1 MDVAGVVLALLL
13 GLVPQE
19 SAERKVNVANAWYVD
34 GPKWSSKPL
43 EKAPDGDDVT
53 VLAVEGKYSKVLIKR
68 NKVTAYIESALLI
81 APEKFT
87 RKQTD
92 EKEGSKYGGQAAEA
106 TRGVNEAMEKEY
118 RSAGGAAVEQS
129 YKELEAL
136 MTRRLVAGDRAK
148 MIARLKEFQQ
158 EGKLGEHSPVK

>member
-1 MDVAGVVLALLL
+1 MDVAGFVLALLL
-13 GLVPQE
+13 GLDPQE
-19 SAERKVNVANAWYVD
+19 SKERRVNVSNAWYVD

-43 EKAPDGDDVT
+43 EKAPDGDPVT
-53 VLAVEGKYSKVLIKR
+53 VVAVEGKYSKVLVKR
-68 NKVTAYIESALLI
+68 NNLTAYIESALLI
-81 APEKFT
+81 EPEKFT
-87 RKQTD
+87 RKSSD
-92 EKEGSKYGGQAAEA
+92 EKEGAKYAAQGAEA

-136 MTRRLVAGDRAK
+136 MARRLVAGDRAK
-148 MIARLKEFQQ
+148 LIARLKEFQQ

>member
-1 MDVAGVVLALLL
+1 MDVAGIVLALLL
-13 GLVPQE
+13 GLHPQE
-19 SAERKVNVANAWYVD
+19 SKERRVNVANAWYLD
-34 GPKWSSKPL
+34 GPKWSSNPI
-43 EKAPDGDDVT
+43 EKAQDGDEVT
-53 VLAVEGKYSKVLIKR
+53 VLSVEGKYSKILVKR
-68 NKVTAYIESALLI
+68 NKLTAYIDSALLVP
-81 APEKFT
+81 PEKFV
-87 RKQTD
+87 RSSTD

-129 YKELEAL
+129 YKDLEAL
-136 MTRRLVAGDRAK
+136 MARRLVAGDRAK

>member
-19 SAERKVNVANAWYVD
+19 SKERKVNVANAWYVD

-43 EKAPDGDDVT
+43 EKALDGDDVT
-53 VLAVEGKYSKVLIKR
+53 IVGVEGKYSKVLVKR
-68 NKVTAYIESALLI
+68 NNLTAYIESALLVP
-81 APEKFT
+81 PEKFT
-87 RKQTD
+87 RKQSD
-92 EKEGSKYGGQAAEA
+92 EKEGQKYSAQGAEA

-129 YKELEAL
+129 YKEMEAL
-136 MTRRLVAGDRAK
+136 MARRLVAGDRAK
-148 MIARLKEFQQ
+148 MIAKLKEFQQ
-158 EGKLGEHSPVK
+158 EGKLGEYSPVK